1 MISNLV
7 LFRCTRSRLKS
18 IQICKGVGAINF
30 NPFCA
35 LINDRLLNSW
45 QESSEQS
52 ASRPRAI
59 NSNYALQIITKID
72 PVGVVKRRWQ
82 AKRGWQI
89 EHHYQFLSQQ
99 KRIRKNNKINRKM
112 NFIAAGEFKFVEGEN
127 ETIKSASQKIAGEFL
142 VFALMRQM
150 LSQYCL
156 LDSPSPCTHRTSST

>member
-1 MISNLV
+1 MS
-7 LFRCTRSRLKS
+7 
-18 IQICKGVGAINF
+18 
-30 NPFCA
+30 
-35 LINDRLLNSW
+35 NSW
-45 QESSEQS
+45 QESPEQS

-112 NFIAAGEFKFVEGEN
+112 NFIAAGEFKFVEGWKWN
-127 ETIKSASQKIAGEFL
+127 HKKCFTKDCRRIFGI
-142 VFALMRQM
+142 
-150 LSQYCL
+150 
-156 LDSPSPCTHRTSST
+156 CTHAANVESILSVGFTLAMHTQQAAALKFDIR